1 MMDVGGFWGGFGAIS
16 YWDAWRRL
24 ERMLAAVM
32 VMLVAGGRYACLYV
46 ADGTT
51 LRDGPCLCPAID
63 TRRGNRMKP
72 ES

>member
-1 MMDVGGFWGGFGAIS
+1 MDVGGVLGWFWGIS
-16 YWDAWRRL
+16 YWDTWRRL
-24 ERMLAAVM
+24 EMMLVAVV

-46 ADGTT
+46 AT

-63 TRRGNRMKP
+63 TRRGSRMKP